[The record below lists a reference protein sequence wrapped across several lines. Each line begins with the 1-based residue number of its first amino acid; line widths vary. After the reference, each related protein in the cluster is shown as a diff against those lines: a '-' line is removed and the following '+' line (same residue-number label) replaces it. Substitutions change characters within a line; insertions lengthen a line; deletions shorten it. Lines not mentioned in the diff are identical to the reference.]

1 MLYFKIWDWTTTV
14 DSNPL
19 ENYLGF
25 VPGTHNYKKKSEPS
39 EFDMQM
45 GFVLGLG
52 LSVFVGLGL
61 YFGAGIFT
69 KDPAVIHLIAIGIP
83 VLIVPHP
90 LLVNTSK

>member
-1 MLYFKIWDWTTTV
+1 M
-14 DSNPL
+14 
-19 ENYLGF
+19 ENYLGLG
-25 VPGTHNYKKKSEPS
+25 PDTHNYKEKSEPS
-39 EFDMQM
+39 EFDVQM

-83 VLIVPHP
+83 VIIIQLS
-90 LLVNTSK
+90 NTNK

>member
-1 MLYFKIWDWTTTV
+1 
-14 DSNPL
+14 
-19 ENYLGF
+19 
-25 VPGTHNYKKKSEPS
+25 
-39 EFDMQM
+39 MQM

-83 VLIVPHP
+83 VLIY
-90 LLVNTSK
+90 NTISTTYKY

>member
-1 MLYFKIWDWTTTV
+1 MITTREKIGIRSRHT
-14 DSNPL
+14 
-19 ENYLGF
+19 F
-25 VPGTHNYKKKSEPS
+25 IKKCKTN

-83 VLIVPHP
+83 VLIYNTIS
-90 LLVNTSK
+90 LLINTSK